1 MALISPDY
9 VRTYI
14 RDAIPYNRLL
24 DELEFTDE
32 RIAQAKELALDFYNV
47 MSPVTGYTEDQFP
60 SKALLLLGTLWHL
73 FNGEA
78 AMAARNE
85 MSYQDGGL
93 TIPIEER
100 FQYYTALATAYQTQF
115 NQAAQQLK
123 IHQNLESAWGE
134 VRSDWSYFPS
144 F

>member
-47 MSPVTGYTEDQFP
+47 MSPMTGYTEDQFP

-115 NQAAQQLK
+115 NQAAPQLK
-123 IHQNLESAWGE
+123 IYQNLESAWGE

>member
-47 MSPVTGYTEDQFP
+47 MSPMTGYTEDQFP

-123 IHQNLESAWGE
+123 IYQNLESAWGE

>member
-1 MALISPDY
+1 MALFSPDY
-9 VRTYI
+9 LRTYI

-32 RIAQAKELALDFYNV
+32 RIAQAKELALDHYNV
-47 MSPVTGYTEDQFP
+47 LSPLTSFKEDQFP

-93 TIPIEER
+93 QIPIEER
-100 FQYYTALATAYQTQF
+100 FQYYTALAGQYQAQF
-115 NQAAQQLK
+115 LTTAQQLK
-123 IHQNLESAWGE
+123 IHLNLEGGYGE
-134 VRSDWSYFPS
+134 VRSDFSYFPS